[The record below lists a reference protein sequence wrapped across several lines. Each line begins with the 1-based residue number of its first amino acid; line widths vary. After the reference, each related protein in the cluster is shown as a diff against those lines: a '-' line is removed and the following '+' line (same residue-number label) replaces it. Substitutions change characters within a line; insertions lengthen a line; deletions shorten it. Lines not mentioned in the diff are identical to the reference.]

1 MKNNFV
7 RFLLI
12 FLLLISSISCKRKE
26 HPFANLSLDDCALWA
41 LSSQNET
48 IQDAAAKEFSP
59 LKLKYCNLFDILG
72 DEQSFVWV
80 KFNFTLPDELKNEE
94 LGVVFPYINFADK
107 AWCNGVF
114 IGETGSFPPHYYSSL
129 YKSHIY
135 TIPKNI
141 LNQNQENTILL
152 KIFSQ
157 GNGTISDGNLI
168 AKIDRAKYYANKK
181 DFISSK
187 IYLLFEGILNA
198 AFLFLMFFYFAKK
211 SKYLLHFALSCLS
224 TFFFLAFFSGNEW
237 PGYGDQI
244 LSFTLFAK
252 FTLFFGFYFSTYTT
266 MNFMFDY
273 IGIQQ
278 PKFWI
283 IIKNILLCSTII
295 ITFVIKDYVTLLRM
309 FTPMAIVY
317 TAQLLFVNVY
327 ILINIKKNKN
337 KNQLIS
343 LTIGFL
349 PSIICIFI
357 DFIAR
362 TLNHNINH
370 PFFMI
375 FGWEITVTFFIFML
389 SLEYSKVFVQNE
401 KFNKDLQR
409 QIELRTVD
417 LTFANEKLLYENHR
431 AQKDLNMASIVQ
443 QKFFARP
450 EGEVKNWEIAIVYEP
465 LDKVSGDLYDFY
477 IQDNL
482 LNGFSLFDAS
492 GHGVAAA
499 LITMLSKNIIYK
511 AFRRSLEQN
520 QKVSAAL
527 KDVNDKIIKAKGDIE
542 NYLTGVM
549 VRFSDID
556 ENTSK
561 VELSSA
567 GHPYPVLYSAKDD
580 KIVDLKQLDQEVH
593 FGAIGMAGIE
603 VSFSDIDFE
612 MSKGDILVTFSDGII
627 ELCDENRNSFGRSR
641 LEDMIKEH
649 KDLPIDE
656 ILEILKTQAHK
667 FRGDN
672 PRDDD
677 LTVIILKRV

>member
-1 MKNNFV
+1 MKNKFIKI
-7 RFLLI
+7 LII
-12 FLLLISSISCKRKE
+12 FLLLICSISCKKRE
-26 HPFANLSLDDCALWA
+26 LPYANLSLDDCAMWA
-41 LSSQNET
+41 LSSQDET
-48 IQDAAAKEFSP
+48 IHDAVNKHFSP
-59 LKLKYCNLFDILG
+59 LKLEYSNLFELLG
-72 DEQSFVWV
+72 DDQAYVWV
-80 KFNFTLPDELKNEE
+80 KFTFTLPAELKNDE

-107 AWCNGVF
+107 TWCNGVF

-129 YKSHIY
+129 YKSHLY
-135 TIPKNI
+135 TIPQNI
-141 LNQNQENTILL
+141 LNKDGENTILL

-157 GNGTISDGNLI
+157 GNGTISNGCLI
-168 AKIDRAKYYANKK
+168 AQIDRARYYANSK
-181 DFISSK
+181 DFFNSK

-198 AFLFLMFFYFAKK
+198 AFLFLLFFYFAKK
-211 SKYLLHFALSCLS
+211 SKYLLHFALSCLA

-237 PGYGDQI
+237 PGYGDRI
-244 LSFTLFAK
+244 VSFTLFAK
-252 FTLFFGFYFSTYTT
+252 FTLFYGFYFSTYTT

-273 IGIQQ
+273 LGIQQ

-283 IIKNILLCSTII
+283 IIKNFILASTII
-295 ITFVIKDYVTLLRM
+295 ITFIIKEYVTLLRL
-309 FTPMAIVY
+309 FTPMAMIY
-317 TAQLLFVNVY
+317 SAQLIFVNVY
-327 ILINIKKNKN
+327 LFMNFKKIKNKN
-337 KNQLIS
+337 LLIS
-343 LTIGFL
+343 LAIGFL
-349 PSIICIFI
+349 PSIVSIFI
-357 DFIAR
+357 DFVAR

-389 SLEYSKVFVQNE
+389 SIDYSKVFVQNE

-417 LTFANEKLLYENHR
+417 LTFANEKLLYENQR
-431 AQKDLNMASIVQ
+431 AQKDLAMASIVQ

-477 IQDNL
+477 IQNDI

-499 LITMLSKNIIYK
+499 LITMLSKNIIFK
-511 AFRRSLEQN
+511 AFRKSLEQN
-520 QKVSAAL
+520 QKVSSAL
-527 KDVNDKIIKAKGDIE
+527 QDVNDKIIKAKGDIE

-580 KIVDLKQLDQEVH
+580 KIVDLKQLDKEVH
-593 FGAIGMAGIE
+593 FGAIGMEGIE

-627 ELCDENRNSFGRSR
+627 ELCDENRNSFGRTR
-641 LEDMIKEH
+641 LESLIKEH
-649 KDLPIDE
+649 KDLPIED
-656 ILEILKTQAHK
+656 ILEILKTQTHK

>member
-1 MKNNFV
+1 MKNKIS
-7 RFLLI
+7 RLLI
-12 FLLLISSISCKRKE
+12 FFLLLLCFISCKKKE
-26 HPFANLSLDDCALWA
+26 HPFENLSLDDCALWS

-48 IQDAAAKEFSP
+48 IQDAKDKDFSP
-59 LKLKYCNLFDILG
+59 LKLEYCNLFDILG

-80 KFNFTLPDELKNEE
+80 KFNFKLPAELKNKE

-114 IGETGSFPPHYYSSL
+114 IGETGSFPPYHYSSL
-129 YKSHIY
+129 YKSHLY
-135 TIPKNI
+135 TIPQDI
-141 LNQNQENTILL
+141 LNQNGENTILL

-157 GNGTISDGNLI
+157 GRGTISDGNLI
-168 AKIDRAKYYANKK
+168 AQLDRATYYANRKN
-181 DFISSK
+181 FSNSK

-198 AFLFLMFFYFAKK
+198 AFLFLLFFYFAKK

-224 TFFFLAFFSGNEW
+224 TFFFLAFFSGTEW

-244 LSFTLFAK
+244 VSFTLFAK
-252 FTLFFGFYFSTYTT
+252 FTLFFGFYFSTYST
-266 MNFMFDY
+266 MNFMFDFL
-273 IGIQQ
+273 GLKQ

-283 IIKNILLCSTII
+283 ITKNVLLVLTII
-295 ITFVIKDYVTLLRM
+295 ITLAIKEYVTLLRL
-309 FTPMAIVY
+309 FTPMAMIY
-317 TAQLLFVNVY
+317 CAQLLFVNIY
-327 ILINIKKNKN
+327 IFLNLKKINN
-337 KNQLIS
+337 KNQLLAIA
-343 LTIGFL
+343 IGFL

-357 DFIAR
+357 DFVAR
-362 TLNHNINH
+362 TLNHHVNH

-375 FGWEITVTFFIFML
+375 FGWEITVTFFIFLL
-389 SLEYSKVFVQNE
+389 SLDYSRVFVQNE

-477 IQDNL
+477 IQNDV

-499 LITMLSKNIIYK
+499 LITMLSKNIIFK

-520 QKVSAAL
+520 QKVSSAL
-527 KDVNDKIIKAKGDIE
+527 QDVNDKIIKAKGDIE

-549 VRFSDID
+549 VRFHDID

-567 GHPYPVLYSAKDD
+567 GHPYPVLYSAKED
-580 KIVDLKQLDQEVH
+580 KIVDLKLLDKEVH
-593 FGAIGMAGIE
+593 FGAIGMEGIE

-612 MSKGDILVTFSDGII
+612 MSKGDILVAFSDGII

-641 LEDMIKEH
+641 LEELIKEH
-649 KDLPIDE
+649 KSLPLEE
-656 ILEILKTQAHK
+656 ILEILKTQAHN